1 MSEIKLTIDGRE
13 ITTTAGKTILEAAL
27 DNGIDIPVF
36 CWHPKLKSVG
46 ACRICLVEVEKWPKL
61 QVSCSTQ
68 ATDGMVVYANNERVI
83 KARRGVIEFILLNHP
98 LDCPT
103 CDKGG
108 ECPLQNITYKYGV
121 DSARTLEK
129 RQRFIVDPDST
140 FDDLPIGPEIIRN
153 QNRCIHCYRCTRIV
167 EEICEEDDLGAYE
180 RGHGTEILPPPG
192 REIRNLYSGNIVEY
206 CPVGALTN
214 EDWRYK
220 VRVWLTKQKKSIC
233 NFCPDGCN
241 LTVWTFHDKIYR
253 ATVRRNDRVD
263 DAFLC
268 DVGRYGYQFVQH
280 PDRLKSP
287 MIKKGGELTEC
298 SWEEAYN
305 AIITKVK
312 TISEKLGP
320 QGVAALIGEEG
331 SNEDYYVIGKFIR
344 SVIGSNSIDHRLRR
358 KRKLS
363 HIPEMYKLGI
373 LGTNLSFDDL
383 EKADQFIIIGS
394 DLHTENPITAL
405 RVLKAKRLNNANI
418 AMINPAPS
426 RLSRSG
432 DEYIYAAN
440 SELEV
445 LTCLARIILQ
455 EKLVDADRTGLQ
467 DKQIEGFLNQTDFC
481 STDDVAASSGIA
493 AEDLKALARR
503 IASAGRT
510 VFITGSHVYLHYQ
523 RDMLL
528 NAVFNLAIVS
538 GNISDEQNNILIQRS
553 GSNNKGCYY
562 FGMRPDRLPFRKS
575 LDEKEALRAAMPNGI
590 PDRQG
595 ADTIDIL
602 RQIQDSKIEMAFV
615 VGADPITTYPDHKFI
630 SSTLSKLDFLVVADL
645 YLTDTAKLAD
655 VVLPKS
661 SHMETSGSFCNWEGR
676 IQTFE
681 QVIKPIVPSRPA
693 WKIFSDLASKIGV
706 DFGFTNALQV
716 FDEFASLLDA
726 DSSYKFGNFPEEG
739 LRLPS
744 SKQPSRKSGLQ
755 AIEQKKPVVSED
767 HKYVLLTGN
776 GDHHI
781 GRNRTSR
788 SESLNRF
795 LDAPFVGLS
804 KKTADELILSK
815 GDLVRV
821 ENGAGKLIG
830 PVRYIDRLRDDCVW
844 IPNNF
849 PEMAAN
855 VLMNREHDLDMVSL
869 VKV

>member
-1 MSEIKLTIDGRE
+1 MSEIKLTINGQE

-68 ATDGMVVYANNERVI
+68 AADGMVVNTNNDRVV
-83 KARRGVIEFILLNHP
+83 KARQGVIEFILLNHP

-108 ECPLQNITYKYGV
+108 ECPLQNVTYQYGV
-121 DSARTLEK
+121 DRARTHES
-129 RQRFIVDPDST
+129 RQRFIVDPNST

-241 LTVWTFHDKIYR
+241 LTMWTFHDKIYR

-287 MIKKGGELTEC
+287 MIKKGGELVEC

-305 AIITKVK
+305 AIIAKVK

-320 QGVAALIGEEG
+320 QGVAALIGEEE

-363 HIPEMYKLGI
+363 HLPEVSKLGI

-383 EKADQFIIIGS
+383 EKADQFVIIGS

-405 RVLKAKRLNNANI
+405 RVLKAKRLNNAQI
-418 AMINPAPS
+418 AMINPVPS

-432 DEYIYAAN
+432 DEHICAAN
-440 SELEV
+440 SELEL
-445 LTCLARIILQ
+445 LTCLTRIILQ
-455 EKLVDADRTGLQ
+455 EKLADPQKAGLQ
-467 DKQIEGFLNQTDFC
+467 EKQIETFLNQTDFC
-481 STDDVAASSGIA
+481 SVDEVAATSGISSD
-493 AEDLKALARR
+493 DLKALAHRL
-503 IASAGRT
+503 ASAGKT
-510 VFITGSHVYLHYQ
+510 IFITGSHVYLHYQ

-528 NAVFNLAIVS
+528 NAIYNLALVS
-538 GNISDEQNNILIQRS
+538 GNISDEQNNILVHRS
-553 GSNNKGCYY
+553 GSNNKGSYY

-575 LDEKEALRAAMPNGI
+575 LDEKEAIQAAMPNGI
-590 PDRQG
+590 PDREG
-595 ADTIDIL
+595 ADTVDIM
-602 RQIQDSKIEMAFV
+602 RQIQESKIEMAFV

-630 SSTLSKLDFLVVADL
+630 SSTLSKLDFLVVTDL

-661 SHMETSGSFCNWEGR
+661 SHMESAGSFCNWEGR

-681 QVIKPIVPSRPA
+681 KVIKPITPSRPA
-693 WKIFSDLASKIGV
+693 WRIFSDLASKIGV
-706 DFGFTNALQV
+706 DFGFKDAVQV
-716 FDEFASLLDA
+716 FDEFAPMISQNGK
-726 DSSYKFGNFPEEG
+726 YNFGNFPEEG
-739 LRLPS
+739 MRLPS
-744 SKQPSRKSGLQ
+744 SKNPSVKSGLQ
-755 AIEQKKPVVSED
+755 AIEKKKPVVSHE

-788 SESLNRF
+788 SDSLNRF

-804 KKTADELILSK
+804 KKTADELILSE

-821 ENGAGKLIG
+821 ENEAGKLIG
-830 PVRYIDRLRDDCVW
+830 PVKYIDKLRDDCVW
-844 IPNNF
+844 IPDNF
-849 PEMAAN
+849 SEMAAN
-855 VLMNREHDLDMVSL
+855 MLMNREHDLDMVSL
-869 VKV
+869 AKV